1 MNSQDYI
8 EVSIKIEDFSEER
21 AEIVEAM
28 VADLPYDSFL
38 IEDPFLKCYIQKPL
52 YNQMELKA
60 VLSGFDFIV
69 SFMVVLMPAVNWN
82 KQWESSLGPIVVDG
96 KVTVSTPDSPSLHRT
111 RFNIRLRPEMAF
123 GTGYHE
129 TTYMMVRGMLRN
141 ESLIRGAVVLDMGC
155 GTGILGILAAKMG
168 AAKVYAID
176 IDKVASQSAFNNS
189 HLNRVS
195 RLLETYCGDASLIQ
209 SGKYDV
215 LLANIH
221 RNIILEDMKTYAG
234 ALKPGG
240 VLITSGFYA
249 DEAEGRGDASE
260 IMTAASEFG
269 LSMSFSDTR
278 KGWACL
284 EFSKA

>member
-8 EVSIKIEDFSEER
+8 EVSIKIEDFSEDR

-28 VADLPYDSFL
+28 VADLPYDSFV

-69 SFMVVLMPAVNWN
+69 SFTAVLMPAVNWN
-82 KQWESSLGPIVVDG
+82 KQWESSLEPIVVDG
-96 KVTVSTPDSPSLHRT
+96 KVTVFTPDSPASHRT
-111 RFNIRLRPEMAF
+111 RFNIQLRPEMAF

-141 ESLIRGAVVLDMGC
+141 ESLIKGAVVLDMGC

-195 RLLETYCGDASLIQ
+195 RQMEIYCGDASLIQ
-209 SGKYDV
+209 AGKYDV

-234 ALKPGG
+234 ALRPGG
-240 VLITSGFYA
+240 VMLTSGFYSDDA
-249 DEAEGRGDASE
+249 AGSGDAAE
-260 IMTAASEFG
+260 IVAAASEQG
-269 LSMSFSDTR
+269 LSMSYSDSR
-278 KGWACL
+278 DGWACM
-284 EFSKA
+284 EFRKA

>member
-38 IEDPFLKCYIQKPL
+38 VEDPFLKCYIQKPL

-234 ALKPGG
+234 ALRPGG
-240 VLITSGFYA
+240 VLLTSGFYA

-260 IMTAASEFG
+260 IVDAASEFG

>member
-1 MNSQDYI
+1 
-8 EVSIKIEDFSEER
+8 
-21 AEIVEAM
+21 
-28 VADLPYDSFL
+28 
-38 IEDPFLKCYIQKPL
+38 
-52 YNQMELKA
+52 
-60 VLSGFDFIV
+60 
-69 SFMVVLMPAVNWN
+69 
-82 KQWESSLGPIVVDG
+82 
-96 KVTVSTPDSPSLHRT
+96 
-111 RFNIRLRPEMAF
+111 MAF

-141 ESLIRGAVVLDMGC
+141 ESLIKGAVVLDMGC

-189 HLNRVS
+189 HLNHVS

-278 KGWACL
+278 EGWACV
-284 EFSKA
+284 EFRKA

>member
-38 IEDPFLKCYIQKPL
+38 VEDPFLKCYIQKPL

-82 KQWESSLGPIVVDG
+82 KQWESSLEPIVVDG

-278 KGWACL
+278 KGWACM

>member
-38 IEDPFLKCYIQKPL
+38 VEDPFLKCYIQKPL

-234 ALKPGG
+234 ALRPGG
-240 VLITSGFYA
+240 VLLTSGFYA

>member
-1 MNSQDYI
+1 
-8 EVSIKIEDFSEER
+8 
-21 AEIVEAM
+21 
-28 VADLPYDSFL
+28 
-38 IEDPFLKCYIQKPL
+38 
-52 YNQMELKA
+52 
-60 VLSGFDFIV
+60 
-69 SFMVVLMPAVNWN
+69 
-82 KQWESSLGPIVVDG
+82 
-96 KVTVSTPDSPSLHRT
+96 
-111 RFNIRLRPEMAF
+111 MAF